1 MTEHAKPMTEVERL
15 QFILGQVL
23 YTVGGEV
30 VLNKEALK
38 IPLAHDYTIQ
48 MTENEEEFVFKLVP
62 ITDGQ

>member
-1 MTEHAKPMTEVERL
+1 MEHPKPQTEVERL

-30 VLNKEALK
+30 VLSKEALK

-48 MTENEEEFVFKLVP
+48 MVESEDAFTFKLVP